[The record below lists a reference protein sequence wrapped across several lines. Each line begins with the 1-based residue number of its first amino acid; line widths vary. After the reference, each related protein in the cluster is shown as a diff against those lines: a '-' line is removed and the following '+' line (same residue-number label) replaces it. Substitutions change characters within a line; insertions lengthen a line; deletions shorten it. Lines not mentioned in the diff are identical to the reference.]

1 MFRDSRL
8 HVFHRAQNVPFFER
22 FSGVVDG
29 VKHGENAR
37 KTHEKHVIF
46 DAMVDMQRYWIA
58 LIGMRF
64 R

>member
-1 MFRDSRL
+1 
-8 HVFHRAQNVPFFER
+8 VFHRRQNVPFFER

-29 VKHGENAR
+29 VKHGGNVH

-46 DAMVDMQRYWIA
+46 DVMGNMQWRWIA
-58 LIGMRF
+58 SIGMRF